1 AFCCWIF
8 ASDLGTKQSCSL
20 THSGTHNFR
29 KLTIIKACVNLISI
43 PYGIFDSRM
52 AVITGRR
59 QFIAFVMD
67 LPLSREL
74 IRQIPLSATEYL

>member
-1 AFCCWIF
+1 MVDPTAVAVFMVF
-8 ASDLGTKQSCSL
+8 DY
-20 THSGTHNFR
+20 
-29 KLTIIKACVNLISI
+29 
-43 PYGIFDSRM
+43 YGIFDSRM
-52 AVITGRR
+52 TVITGRR